1 MYAAIPTKYHKLFFS
16 TTGLEY
22 EDLKFIHIS
31 FEKNTT
37 VLYSLSKSVLSRQKK
52 VSKYNSIESTLSTT
66 SNKITSYVT
75 NLLSKHN

>member
-1 MYAAIPTKYHKLFFS
+1 MYAAIPVIYHKLFFS

-37 VLYSLSKSVLSRQKK
+37 VLYSLSNLVLSRQKEL
-52 VSKYNSIESTLSTT
+52 SKYNSFKSTLSTM
-66 SNKITSYVT
+66 SNIITS
-75 NLLSKHN
+75 